1 MNKKKLVRKM
11 ALPAAIIFMAS
22 IAVLLSQFPY
32 RNWQHHKRVQRFN
45 DHIARLTDE
54 NQRYLEETAK
64 KIEALLE
71 QANRGNLAH
80 TREVREI
87 QSQVLLGHQK
97 LNRVKRYLWMSNNA
111 GEFIFG
117 APAFVFEKLNSAFDK
132 YRDLLTKDDLFKN
145 RNDFLVKVVDR
156 HDEIDF
162 SKITAEN
169 LQASSYLAYQEDYM
183 YVRPRTLIL
192 STPVSNQAGVV
203 EGTLFLKVDNAIDS
217 ELYYTRVYAE
227 RRDIY
232 KNFLGPIFGILA
244 FFSGLFLWFLL
255 PTWVYIDAQQ
265 RDVSNPGV
273 WAFIT
278 LISLIFGLAIY
289 LITRP
294 STMKSL
300 HCPKCENALNGAGAF
315 CPYCGFDRSSTYCPQ
330 CQYPIKTEWSFC
342 PNCRAEIARLK
353 KPEAALE
360 KFEQSEL
367 PSTKENSG

>member
-1 MNKKKLVRKM
+1 MNKRKLVRKM
-11 ALPAAIIFMAS
+11 AIPAAIIFIAS
-22 IAVLLSQFPY
+22 IVVLLSLFPY
-32 RNWQHHKRVQRFN
+32 RNWQNHNRIQRFN
-45 DHIARLTDE
+45 DHIAQLTDE

-64 KIEALLE
+64 KIEALIE
-71 QANRGNLAH
+71 QANRENLAD

-117 APAFVFEKLNSAFDK
+117 APAFVFEQLNSAFDK
-132 YRDLLTKDDLFKN
+132 YSNILTENDLFKN
-145 RNDFLVKVVDR
+145 RNDFLIKLVDR
-156 HDEIDF
+156 YDKIDF
-162 SKITAEN
+162 SKIAAEN
-169 LQASSYLAYQEDYM
+169 LEESSYLEDHEDWR

-192 STPVSNQAGVV
+192 STPVANKGGVV
-203 EGTLFLKVDNAIDS
+203 EGTLFVKIDDAVDS
-217 ELYYTRVYAE
+217 ELYYTRDYAE
-227 RRDIY
+227 HQDIY
-232 KNFLGPIFGILA
+232 DNFLGPIFGIVA
-244 FFSGLFLWFLL
+244 FLSGLFLWFLL

-300 HCPKCENALNGAGAF
+300 HCPKCENALNGGGAF
-315 CPYCGFDRSSTYCPQ
+315 CPHCGFDLSSTYCPQ
-330 CQYPIKTEWSFC
+330 CQYPIKQEWAFC
-342 PNCRAEIARLK
+342 PNCRAEIKQSKHSEARPE
-353 KPEAALE
+353 KP
-360 KFEQSEL
+360 KQPEL
-367 PSTKENSG
+367 SPERENGE